1 MQTYNCIIVE
11 DEPLA
16 AEVLQDYIRQVPF
29 LKLVC
34 CCSDAFFAMES
45 LQQFDVDLLFLD
57 IHLPK
62 MKGLDLITV
71 LKKPPKVIITSAY
84 QEYALQGYEF
94 NVIDYLLKPIEF
106 SRFLKAVNKLEQ
118 TRELALP
125 SRPVVY
131 PSRTAALSAAL
142 PASPPAERV
151 YLFFTVGKK
160 RVKVFLD
167 EILYIESMKEYIRVN
182 TKSKSVLTKFTL
194 SQLDDLLC
202 ENNFLRIHRSFIVAK
217 DKIEAFSATEVELCG
232 KRLPIGRSYKEL
244 VMNVLE
250 G

>member
-1 MQTYNCIIVE
+1 MQTYKCIIIE

-29 LKLVC
+29 LELAC
-34 CCSDAFFAMES
+34 CCSDAFYAMDS
-45 LQQFDVDLLFLD
+45 LQKFDIDLMFLD

-62 MKGLDLITV
+62 MKGLDLIKV
-71 LKKPPKVIITSAY
+71 LKKPPKIIITTAY

-106 SRFLKAVNKLEQ
+106 SRFLKAVNKIEQ
-118 TRELALP
+118 TKEI
-125 SRPVVY
+125 V
-131 PSRTAALSAAL
+131 L
-142 PASPPAERV
+142 PARPAAPLTERAF
-151 YLFFTVGKK
+151 LFFNVGKK
-160 RVKVFLD
+160 KVKVFLD

-182 TKSKSVLTKFTL
+182 TKSKSVLTKFKL
-194 SQLDDLLC
+194 SQVDGLLS

-217 DKIEAFSATEVELCG
+217 DKIEAFSATEVELGG

-244 VMNVLE
+244 VLSILE
-250 G
+250 V

>member
-16 AEVLQDYIRQVPF
+16 AEVLQDYIRQVSF

-34 CCSDAFFAMES
+34 CCSDALFAMES
-45 LQQFDVDLLFLD
+45 LQKFDIDLMFLD

-62 MKGLDLITV
+62 MKGLDLIRI

-106 SRFLKAVNKLEQ
+106 SRFLKAVNKIEQ
-118 TRELALP
+118 TKEFVLP
-125 SRPVVY
+125 PRP
-131 PSRTAALSAAL
+131 TTL
-142 PASPPAERV
+142 PAERV

-160 RVKVFLD
+160 KVKVYLD

-182 TKSKSVLTKFTL
+182 TKSKSVLTKFKL
-194 SQLDDLLC
+194 SQVDGLLS
-202 ENNFLRIHRSFIVAK
+202 ENNILRIHRSFIVAK
-217 DKIEAFSATEVELCG
+217 DKIEAFSATEVELSG

-244 VMNVLE
+244 VLSVLE
-250 G
+250 T

>member
-1 MQTYNCIIVE
+1 MQTYKCIIIE

-29 LKLVC
+29 LKLAC
-34 CCSDAFFAMES
+34 CCSDAFYAMET
-45 LQQFDVDLLFLD
+45 LQQFDIDLMFLD

-71 LKKPPKVIITSAY
+71 LTKPPKIIITTAY

-106 SRFLKAVNKLEQ
+106 SRFLKAVNKIEQ
-118 TRELALP
+118 SKEIILAARPVALP
-125 SRPVVY
+125 
-131 PSRTAALSAAL
+131 T
-142 PASPPAERV
+142 ERV
-151 YLFFTVGKK
+151 YLLFNVGKK
-160 RVKVFLD
+160 KVKVFLD

-182 TKSKSVLTKFTL
+182 TKNKSVLTKFKL
-194 SQLDDLLC
+194 SEVEGLLS

-217 DKIEAFSATEVELCG
+217 DKIDAFSATEVELDG
-232 KRLPIGRSYKEL
+232 KQLPIGRSYKES
-244 VMNVLE
+244 VMRLLE
-250 G
+250 I

>member
-1 MQTYNCIIVE
+1 MQTYNCIIIE

-29 LKLVC
+29 LKLI
-34 CCSDAFFAMES
+34 CSCTDAFYAMDT
-45 LQQFDVDLLFLD
+45 LQKFDIDLMFLD

-62 MKGLDLITV
+62 MTGLDLIKV
-71 LKKPPKVIITSAY
+71 LRKPPKVIITSAY

-106 SRFLKAVNKLEQ
+106 SRFLKAVNKM
-118 TRELALP
+118 ELTKETQVPA
-125 SRPVVY
+125 R
-131 PSRTAALSAAL
+131 
-142 PASPPAERV
+142 PASSPAERV
-151 YLFFTVGKK
+151 HLFFTVGKK

-182 TKSKSVLTKFTL
+182 TKSKSVLTKFKL
-194 SQLDDLLC
+194 SQVDGLLS
-202 ENNFLRIHRSFIVAK
+202 ENNFLRIHRSYIVAK
-217 DKIEAFSATEVELCG
+217 DKIEAFSATEVELGG

-244 VMNVLE
+244 VLSVLE
-250 G
+250 V

>member
-1 MQTYNCIIVE
+1 MQTYNCIIIE

-29 LKLVC
+29 LKLVD

-45 LQQFDVDLLFLD
+45 LKKYDIDLLFLD

-62 MKGLDLITV
+62 MKGLDLIRV
-71 LKKPPKVIITSAY
+71 LRDPPKIIITSAY

-94 NVIDYLLKPIEF
+94 NVIDYLLKPIDF
-106 SRFLKAVNKLEQ
+106 NRFLKAVNKIEQ
-118 TRELALP
+118 NKETKVVA
-125 SRPVVY
+125 RP
-131 PSRTAALSAAL
+131 AAKL
-142 PASPPAERV
+142 AERV
-151 YLFFTVGKK
+151 HLFFTVGKK
-160 RVKVFLD
+160 KVKVFLD

-182 TKSKSVLTKFTL
+182 TKSKSVLTKFKL
-194 SQLDDLLC
+194 SQVEELLS

-217 DKIEAFSATEVELCG
+217 DKIEAFSATEVELGG

-244 VMNVLE
+244 VLSVLE
-250 G
+250 A

>member
-29 LKLVC
+29 LKLAG

-45 LQQFDVDLLFLD
+45 LQKFDIDLMFLD

-62 MKGLDLITV
+62 MKGLDLINV
-71 LKKPPKVIITSAY
+71 LKKPPKIIITTAY

-106 SRFLKAVNKLEQ
+106 SRFLKAVNKIEQ
-118 TRELALP
+118 TKET
-125 SRPVVY
+125 V
-131 PSRTAALSAAL
+131 L
-142 PASPPAERV
+142 PARAAASPGERT
-151 YLFFTVGKK
+151 YIFFNVGKK
-160 RVKVFLD
+160 KVKIFLD
-167 EILYIESMKEYIRVN
+167 EILYIESMKEYIRVT
-182 TKSKSVLTKFTL
+182 TKNKSLLTKFKL
-194 SQLDDLLC
+194 SQVDELLNV
-202 ENNFLRIHRSFIVAK
+202 NNFLRIHRSYIVAK
-217 DKIEAFSATEVELCG
+217 DKIEAFSSTEVELGG

-244 VMNVLE
+244 VLSVLE
-250 G
+250 S